1 MTVSPESK
9 LGLRGSHEGVKRLSL
24 RGALAEHPRALP
36 SLLHHQI
43 PSRKQWLPHE
53 PQRSP
58 LWCEIQP
65 SGRRKASH
73 LQIRPRGESPV
84 GGAGIL
90 VRGLALPPSVFWG
103 CSNLEDSPLPLAHP
117 QSIPFQNFPTAR
129 TNGSWE
135 EGTSRLVREHP
146 GSRS

>member
-43 PSRKQWLPHE
+43 PSRKQWLPRE

-65 SGRRKASH
+65 SGSRKASH
-73 LQIRPRGESPV
+73 LQIRPRGESP
-84 GGAGIL
+84 GGWGGYPRQRL
-90 VRGLALPPSVFWG
+90 SSPSLFWG
-103 CSNLEDSPLPLAHP
+103 CSSLEDSPPPLAHP

-129 TNGSWE
+129 TNGSRE